1 MEYAI
6 IGVICGM
13 FVIGTSLLIV
23 SHFSSEPSSRHAF
36 NTSRKNTC
44 ARVLNIFVRIS
55 GHARIQE
62 FCQRGSNSANVFFC
76 SFSFFFFFCVRFYE
90 GRVGGR
96 ADPNTTISG
105 PSSARQQTPFKW
117 RFASG
122 PMMAWFVRGCGPVL
136 LRNPIY
142 FFQGVRTP
150 CPPLNPHMVG
160 GKSPP

>member
-55 GHARIQE
+55 GHARIQKVLSE
-62 FCQRGSNSANVFFC
+62 GQRGPTLTTFFV
-76 SFSFFFFFCVRFYE
+76 FFFFLCVF
-90 GRVGGR
+90 
-96 ADPNTTISG
+96 
-105 PSSARQQTPFKW
+105 
-117 RFASG
+117 
-122 PMMAWFVRGCGPVL
+122 L
-136 LRNPIY
+136 
-142 FFQGVRTP
+142 
-150 CPPLNPHMVG
+150 
-160 GKSPP
+160 

>member
-55 GHARIQE
+55 GHAQSHKVLSE
-62 FCQRGSNSANVFFC
+62 GSNSDV
-76 SFSFFFFFCVRFYE
+76 FFFFFFFFFLFLKR
-90 GRVGGR
+90 RVDEGR

-105 PSSARQQTPFKW
+105 QSSACQ
-117 RFASG
+117 
-122 PMMAWFVRGCGPVL
+122 
-136 LRNPIY
+136 RN
-142 FFQGVRTP
+142 T
-150 CPPLNPHMVG
+150 
-160 GKSPP
+160 S